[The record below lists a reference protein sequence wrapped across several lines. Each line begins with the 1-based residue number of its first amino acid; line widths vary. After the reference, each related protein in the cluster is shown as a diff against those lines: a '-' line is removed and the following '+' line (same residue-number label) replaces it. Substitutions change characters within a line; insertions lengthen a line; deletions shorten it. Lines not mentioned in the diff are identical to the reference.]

1 MSLVKVIASG
11 LVYIAS
17 REAPSCLPLRLA
29 SPRLAFA
36 FALPRPNKGGRSFE
50 NPAYLSFSLSHPSIL
65 VRFPRFLLVAV
76 PCSCVPLRLVLSWM
90 QLEDG
95 MLNRSNHVLRGPS
108 VLLGFEAV
116 CDLIVFFRLRRERE
130 RERVINGWLLRNNL
144 LLLE

>member
-29 SPRLAFA
+29 SPRLASPSPSPFLVPIKVEDRSKT
-36 FALPRPNKGGRSFE
+36 LPTF
-50 NPAYLSFSLSHPSIL
+50 LSLSHPSIL

-116 CDLIVFFRLRRERE
+116 CDLIVFFRLRRERKRE
-130 RERVINGWLLRNNL
+130 REREREL
-144 LLLE
+144 